1 MQIQMQK
8 ELVSSTYDALMTV
21 YEKVSRVKNGK
32 TVFDNVKVLENV
44 PCALC
49 VSRLTVEGRNLKDKG
64 DYNVVNNSF
73 KLFTDPD
80 VVIKPG
86 SIIEVTTA
94 QMTRKY
100 SHSGE
105 GFCYPDHQE
114 FMVKRIEEV

>member
-1 MQIQMQK
+1 MQVQMQK

-32 TVFDNVKVLENV
+32 TVFDTKKVLENI

-49 VSRLTVEGRNLKDKG
+49 VSRLSIEGRNLKEKG
-64 DYNVVNNSF
+64 DHNIINNSF
-73 KLFTDPD
+73 KIFTDPD
-80 VVIKPG
+80 IVIKAG
-86 SIIEVTTA
+86 SIIEVATP
-94 QMTRKY
+94 QRTRRY

-114 FMVKRIEEV
+114 IMVKRIEEV